1 MPVNSTDGAAMGVD
15 NAGITVMK
23 RFKEFLTDFRPTMIH
38 MMNNDAGGRNGS
50 EEMVDNLMAE
60 TTAAE
65 LTSQQRLTYDYVA
78 QLALMAQNNKTTLFV
93 NFQHVVEMDIELAE
107 AVELEYYRFEPF
119 LRQAIESLIT
129 EMRNADG
136 MTTFVEGASP
146 KPEYA
151 VSFYSMSRV
160 ERIRSM
166 RTDKLGRLMSISGT
180 VTRSSDVR

>member
-1 MPVNSTDGAAMGVD
+1 MADNGVRAEDADATGA
-15 NAGITVMK
+15 TVMK
-23 RFKEFLTDFRPTMIH
+23 RFKEFLTDYRPNAIH
-38 MMNNDAGGRNGS
+38 TLNDGGNQGELVNN
-50 EEMVDNLMAE
+50 VTIE
-60 TTAAE
+60 TSDAE

-93 NFQHVVEMDIELAE
+93 NFQHMVEMDIELAE
-107 AVELEYYRFEPF
+107 AVELDYYRFEPF
-119 LRQAIESLIT
+119 LRQAIATLIS
-129 EMRNADG
+129 EMHSADG
-136 MTTFVEGASP
+136 TTAFVENAGP

-160 ERIRSM
+160 ERIRTM

>member
-1 MPVNSTDGAAMGVD
+1 MGDNNPQPGEADGAGT
-15 NAGITVMK
+15 TVMK
-23 RFKEFLTDFRPTMIH
+23 RFKEFLTDYRPSSVHT
-38 MMNNDAGGRNGS
+38 MNNGGNQD
-50 EEMVDNLMAE
+50 EMVNSLMME
-60 TTAAE
+60 TTDAE

-93 NFQHVVEMDIELAE
+93 NFQHLVEMDVELAE
-107 AVELEYYRFEPF
+107 AIELDYYRFEPF
-119 LRQAIESLIT
+119 LRQAISSLIT
-129 EMRNADG
+129 EMRSADG
-136 MTTFVEGASP
+136 TAAFVEGAGP

-160 ERIRSM
+160 ERIRAM